1 MSASVSRM
9 DWDWI
14 VEGDHVYDTRRE
26 RRSRLLRK
34 RHMARVFR
42 MLAAF
47 TAVCL
52 LLGVGVFAW
61 IGVEQSGASRRAA
74 QSAALAAKEDRSDEK
89 YARMVAKAR
98 A

>member
-1 MSASVSRM
+1 M

-61 IGVEQSGASRRAA
+61 IGVEQSGRVPQGRAKRGIGR
-74 QSAALAAKEDRSDEK
+74 QGGPFR
-89 YARMVAKAR
+89 
-98 A
+98 